1 MRELVRGACAC
12 VRYVRPF
19 VRSCRVRAAVRG
31 GEACG
36 LLLRLP
42 RRRVGIVTFY
52 VCGERDASGWLLA
65 QRNKGPET
73 EPVWP
78 F

>member
-19 VRSCRVRAAVRG
+19 VRARAECVLLCEG
-31 GEACG
+31 GGRG

-42 RRRVGIVTFY
+42 RRRVGIVNLY
-52 VCGERDASGWLLA
+52 VCGEREMQVAGC
-65 QRNKGPET
+65 
-73 EPVWP
+73 
-78 F
+78 